1 MEWSSI
7 ISIIMAILV
16 AIVLPLVLRKRK
28 KEGSLRRDELYQHLK
43 SLGIDAS
50 LVEKGDD
57 REKIGLGRTSGQK
70 SEGIIKVADKN
81 IDSINIASVSSQ
93 YGTHYFAD
101 YLVHSPNTIG
111 NRTLK
116 KTRLNRKKS
125 SPFRGKVVAIE
136 WKGDESLARSLN
148 LDYSLEERL
157 LSSLNDFKGNIWI
170 LPEPKHGYTRIRT
183 DYSLPSIELFQ
194 ALSIIS
200 RYIKSW

>member
-1 MEWSSI
+1 
-7 ISIIMAILV
+7 
-16 AIVLPLVLRKRK
+16 
-28 KEGSLRRDELYQHLK
+28 LK

-148 LDYSLEERL
+148 LDYGLEDRL
-157 LSSLNDFKGNIWI
+157 LHSNLEDLKGSIWI
-170 LPEPKHGYTRIRT
+170 FPEPKQEYARIRAG
-183 DYSLPSIELFQ
+183 YSLPSLEAFEAIN
-194 ALSIIS
+194 AIAKHV
-200 RYIKSW
+200 KSW